1 MKNILIIILLSTTYF
16 SFGQFKTNYI
26 HIGAAG
32 GNISRLSDIDNDGD
46 LDYITIG
53 VYNQVASR
61 IVYKT
66 NDGTGE
72 FSELKVLVPSTNSS
86 VSKFVILDVDQD
98 GLNDI
103 VFIDASDFYK
113 FKWLKNL
120 GNENY
125 SSPISTTVMNSGN
138 LTDLF
143 AIDID
148 NDGDTD
154 LIQAENAFSGTFSIN
169 LNMGN
174 STFGPVSVI
183 NTGAVYVKKLKFY
196 DINQDGLLDA
206 VYTTNNA
213 GLSNWKTAYSLNL
226 GGGSFGPEII
236 VANPSSSSNIFF
248 AFDYDNDNDLDIFY
262 VNTEDDKIVWHENLN
277 STTVGPEQTIQV
289 SNGQNIFYGVDMDV
303 DMDGMIDIIAKVNSD
318 LVYYKNLGGGSFS
331 TSNSIIPDIS
341 NSGNFIV
348 ADIDNNGE
356 EDLYFENSYFFWLK
370 KNGMNTFTT
379 PIGISVG
386 VNSSDGGI
394 IIDYDG
400 DNKKDLLIGGGDVRW
415 NKNRGNNVFETGK
428 ALTSPGISPAGREI
442 KKKDLNNDGLPDIIN
457 GGHQF
462 NALSWR
468 RNLGNGQFTDYTT
481 ITGIEDVTQHDFEVG
496 DLDNDGNPDVVV
508 SSNNFAFHWCRGL
521 GNNQFESSGTV
532 VPGSIGIYR
541 DIELADMNND
551 GFIDVLYTKSNG
563 VAWQENLGNGSF
575 GGELIITNLTDLT
588 SSIKIVDIDQDGR
601 MDIVSTS
608 KNDNKLAW
616 YKNLGNNQFAV
627 QQIISTQVTE
637 PIMLK
642 SGDINSDGRVDLVV
656 ANTNEISWFENLGG
670 GQFSSK
676 LVILNDML
684 DISSITLDEIDD
696 DGDLDILVTST
707 LHETRLLINQY
718 VHGYQVSGQLF
729 YDKDQNGI
737 FDNED
742 IGMPNLAVLTSP
754 SSSYSYTYENGN
766 FITNFN
772 DTIGTYTLYPEVI
785 QNWNITST
793 PSSYQ
798 INVTPDFTNQ
808 TGLNFGFYPDSLYN
822 EITPMIFSFGSRCN
836 DTINYWIDLKNSGTL
851 ANSGII
857 ELTLDPLAQ
866 YYSSNVP
873 VDSIVNNSI
882 YWHYDSLDV
891 FHYFKINLSVIMPDF
906 QSIGSVLADSLKV
919 FVLDDQGAEIDEFDV
934 EQSQILTCAYD
945 PNDKTVSPKGL
956 TSLGHI
962 PTDTEWL
969 NYTIRFQNT
978 GNDTAQNV
986 RIEDVLD
993 NNIEQFIVLSS
1004 SHTLR
1009 TLVDESNKVSFMFDN
1024 INLPDSN
1031 VNVLGSQGYVAY
1043 KAKLKNNL
1051 PDGTQISNVADIYFD
1066 FNPAIV
1072 TNTVLNTLHDEEDD
1086 LSLNELTKNSK
1097 LIIYPNPFSDFVI
1110 LELMDKNSSE
1120 EYYLD
1125 VYNMLGQKLINKIPF
1140 KSDKIQLSG
1149 LEFETGVL
1157 LFKLYSESGEVIHL
1171 KSCISLK

>member
-1 MKNILIIILLSTTYF
+1 MKHALIITLLSITYF

-26 HIGAAG
+26 HVGTAG

-53 VYNQVASR
+53 INNGVASR

-66 NDGTGE
+66 NDGTGA
-72 FSELKVLVPSTNSS
+72 FSELKVLVPLDHSGIY
-86 VSKFVILDVDQD
+86 KFVIIDVDQD

-103 VFIDASDFYK
+103 GFIDASDFYR

-125 SSPISTTVMNSGN
+125 SSPILTTVDNN
-138 LTDLF
+138 QTLTDMF

-154 LIQAENAFSGTFSIN
+154 LIQAYNSSISTFSIH

-174 STFGPVSVI
+174 STFGTENII
-183 NTGAVYVKKLKFY
+183 NTGTVYIDKLKFY

-206 VYTTNNA
+206 LYATNNG
-213 GLSNWKTAYSLNL
+213 GLGTWKNAYSLNL
-226 GGGSFGPEII
+226 GGGSFGPEIV
-236 VANPSSSSNIFF
+236 VANPNSSSNIFF

-277 STTVGPEQTIQV
+277 SATVGPEQTIQV

-303 DMDGMIDIIAKVNSD
+303 DMDGMVDIIAKVNSD
-318 LVYYKNLGGGSFS
+318 LVYYKNLGGGNFS
-331 TSNSIIPDIS
+331 TSNIIIPDIS

-356 EDLYFENSYFFWLK
+356 EDLYFEDFNFFWLK

-386 VNSSDGGI
+386 ANSSDGGI

-400 DNKKDLLIGGGDVRW
+400 DNKKDLFIGGGGVRW

-428 ALTSPGISPAGREI
+428 ILTSPEISPASGEI

-457 GGHQF
+457 GGYQF
-462 NALSWR
+462 NTLSWR
-468 RNLGNGQFTDYTT
+468 RNLGNGQFADYTT

-496 DLDNDGNPDVVV
+496 DLDNDGNPDVIV
-508 SSNNFAFHWCRGL
+508 SLNNFAFHWCRGL

-532 VPGSIGIYR
+532 VPGSIGNHR

-551 GFIDVLYTKSNG
+551 GFIDVLYTKNNG

-575 GGELIITNLTDLT
+575 GGELIITNLTDVT
-588 SSIKIVDIDQDGR
+588 RSIKIADIDQDGR
-601 MDIVSTS
+601 MDVVSIS
-608 KNDNKLAW
+608 SNDNKLAW

-627 QQIISTQVTE
+627 QQIISTQVTG
-637 PIMLK
+637 PIILK
-642 SGDINSDGRVDLVV
+642 LGDLNGDGRVDIVV
-656 ANTNEISWFENLGG
+656 ANTNEVSWFENLGG

-676 LVILNDML
+676 LVVLNDMVY
-684 DISSITLDEIDD
+684 ISSITLDEIDD
-696 DGDLDILVTST
+696 DGDLDMLVTST
-707 LHETRLLINQY
+707 HYETRLLINQY

-729 YDKDQNGI
+729 YDKNQNGI

-772 DTIGTYTLYPEVI
+772 DTIGTYTIYPEVI
-785 QNWNITST
+785 QDWSITST

-798 INVTPDFTNQ
+798 ISVTPDFINQ
-808 TGLNFGFYPDSLYN
+808 AGLNFGFYPDSVYN
-822 EITPMIFSFGSRCN
+822 KITPMIFSFGSRCN

-851 ANSGII
+851 TNSGII
-857 ELTLDPLAQ
+857 ELKLDPLAQ
-866 YYSSNVP
+866 YYNSNVP
-873 VDSIVNNSI
+873 VDSIVSNSI

-891 FHYFKINLSVIMPDF
+891 FQHFKINLSVIMPDF
-906 QSIGSVLADSLKV
+906 QSIGSALVDSLNV
-919 FVLDDQGAEIDEFDV
+919 FVLDDHGAEIDEFSV

-945 PNDKTVSPKGL
+945 PNDKTVNPQGR
-956 TSLGHI
+956 TNLGYI

-969 NYTIRFQNT
+969 TYTIRFQNT

-993 NNIEQFIVLSS
+993 NKIEQLIVLSS

-1051 PDGTQISNVADIYFD
+1051 PDGTQIFNVAEIYFD
-1066 FNPAIV
+1066 YNPAIV
-1072 TNTVLNTLHDEEDD
+1072 TNTVLNTLHDEDV

-1097 LIIYPNPFSDFVI
+1097 LLIYPNPFSDFVT
-1110 LELMDKNSSE
+1110 LELMDKNSTE

-1149 LEFETGVL
+1149 LEFGKGVL

-1171 KSCISLK
+1171 KSCISLE